1 MYVWVYGL
9 TQEMQKHNF
18 EAERENSVK
27 LNVSLFG
34 ELSHNL
40 RAFGLTSKIF
50 FLRKL
55 WFHHLIT
62 QKFLMLQVSKQRFV
76 EKL

>member
-50 FLRKL
+50 FFMKIVISSLNY
-55 WFHHLIT
+55 
-62 QKFLMLQVSKQRFV
+62 SKILDV
-76 EKL
+76 ASK